1 MALRK
6 NITGLFLSQLFTYV
20 VPLLQFPYLTR
31 VLEAN
36 KFGLLVFSLSMLQLS
51 TVITDYGFDLSM
63 TSRLSARRAKKKIYG
78 WYLYQ
83 ACIIKLVLV
92 AAATLLLL
100 SIFTYTDHFNDEHGF
115 AIFILCAAIMNG
127 FNARWLYQCLE
138 KLYIYAYITIGLR
151 VVFLLAVILLIK
163 TSDDIIYYGLLLFLN
178 AFITLLISY
187 WIIKYNFEIRF
198 IRASLK
204 KTLNTFKYGFEFFLS
219 RVGAS
224 IYTSGCSLFLGT
236 FGSSLEQV
244 AIYGVAEQL
253 YKAGVQV
260 FSPVITALTPYMVR
274 TKNYQL
280 FNKIVCICMS
290 FAISGAMIGIAFG
303 GEIIELIFGQDYVNA
318 YDSLV
323 IFMIVIVGSIL
334 GMLMGYPALLPIGL
348 AKYANRSIFI
358 AGLIQIC
365 LLFGVY
371 ILNIPVIA
379 TTIVFTY
386 LICDWSMCIMRCICY
401 FYYRKMV
408 KLK

>member
-6 NITGLFLSQLFTYV
+6 NITGLFLSQIFTYI

-36 KFGLLVFSLSMLQLS
+36 KFGLLVFSLSMIQLA

-63 TSRLSARRAKKKIYG
+63 TSRLSAQKANKKIYG

-83 ACIIKLVLV
+83 ACAIKVVLV
-92 AAATLLLL
+92 VFAILLLL
-100 SIFTYTDHFNDEHGF
+100 SIFFYTDHFNEEHGF
-115 AIFILCAAIMNG
+115 FILIICAAIMNG
-127 FNARWLYQCLE
+127 FNPRWLYQCLE

-151 VVFLLAVILLIK
+151 VVFLLAVVILIK
-163 TSDDIIYYGLLLFLN
+163 TSDDIFYYGLLLFLN
-178 AFITLLISY
+178 ATITLFISY
-187 WIIKYNFEIRF
+187 GIIRHNFNIIF

-219 RVGAS
+219 RIGAS

-280 FNKIVCICMS
+280 FNKIVCACMF
-290 FAISGAMIGIAFG
+290 FAVSGAVIGVYFG
-303 GEIIELIFGQDYVNA
+303 GEIIELIFGHDYVNA
-318 YDSLV
+318 HDSLI

-358 AGLIQIC
+358 AGLIQVV
-365 LLFGVY
+365 LLFAVY

-401 FYYRKMV
+401 FNYRKV
-408 KLK
+408 VELK